1 MANVEFTNL
10 VRQYG
15 RTTALKSVSGVFGD
29 GLVTCMLGPSGCG
42 KTTLLRTIAGLEQ
55 PNSGTI
61 RFDGTAVE
69 HLPVSARN
77 VGMVFQAPVV
87 YRGLSVWDNIALP
100 LHRARVGGSEIR
112 KAVDEVLD
120 LLDLGALATSVADRL
135 NAGDRQKVA
144 IARAVARRPRVLLL
158 DEPLTNVSG
167 QERAVLKRALKRL
180 LTYRHDTVVYVTHDQ
195 SEAMTLADVMVVMQD
210 GVIMQHGAPRDLYES
225 PQDEFVGWFLGAPGM
240 NFLHLANDRSEV
252 GRRVEGLWEPDLRAR
267 IVRAGN
273 LGSIGFRPEYV
284 RVALNPQHGWSEGI
298 VQHAALTTCGQILLT
313 AQVGTTTVVAK
324 HAGLSLLSK
333 GHRVWMRIP
342 SEHVHFFGPD
352 GQRMSLEPVV
362 ADEVDPEPVGSR
374 PIPSV

>member
-1 MANVEFTNL
+1 MGRAI
-10 VRQYG
+10 VRE
-15 RTTALKSVSGVFGD
+15 
-29 GLVTCMLGPSGCG
+29 PSAF
-42 KTTLLRTIAGLEQ
+42 L
-55 PNSGTI
+55 
-61 RFDGTAVE
+61 
-69 HLPVSARN
+69 
-77 VGMVFQAPVV
+77 M
-87 YRGLSVWDNIALP
+87 
-100 LHRARVGGSEIR
+100 
-112 KAVDEVLD
+112 
-120 LLDLGALATSVADRL
+120 
-135 NAGDRQKVA
+135 
-144 IARAVARRPRVLLL
+144 
-158 DEPLTNVSG
+158 DEPLSNLDAQLRVSM
-167 QERAVLKRALKRL
+167 RAEVSRIQRRL
-180 LTYRHDTVVYVTHDQ
+180 GVATVYVTHDQ